1 MDIHGKEDDSMFS
14 RSIEYMGGVLW
25 EVLRSYSPGVRR
37 IARKEKQ
44 SSAPILDL
52 KSGFQNTKT
61 ISL

>member
-1 MDIHGKEDDSMFS
+1 MLS

-25 EVLRSYSPGVRR
+25 EVLRSYNPGVRR

-44 SSAPILDL
+44 ASAPILDL